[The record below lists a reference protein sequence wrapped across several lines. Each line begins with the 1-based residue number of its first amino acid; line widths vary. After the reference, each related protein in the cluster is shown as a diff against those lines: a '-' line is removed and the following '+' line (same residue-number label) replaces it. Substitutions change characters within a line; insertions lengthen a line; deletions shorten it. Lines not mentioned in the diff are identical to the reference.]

1 MPKLLQYYVT
11 NGHGD
16 VTKIRDTSGK
26 ILNEY
31 TYDILGNPEKTIV
44 TVPNILRYGIVVLMI
59 L

>member
-1 MPKLLQYYVT
+1 MT

-16 VTKIRDTSGK
+16 ITEIQDTSGK

-31 TYDILGNPEKTIV
+31 TYDILRNPEKTIV
-44 TVPNILRYGIVVLMI
+44 TVPNILRYGIAVLMM